1 MDTPLEIAF
10 HNMQSS
16 DGLEQRIRTRAAK
29 LERFHDHITSCHVV
43 VEVPHKSQGG
53 HKGYHVRIE
62 CRVPGK
68 ELVVS
73 QDPGQGD
80 KHDPY
85 AAVNDA
91 FYAMERRL
99 EHAAQKK
106 QGEVKAHDGP
116 PQGRV
121 RQLFSEYGFIETL
134 DGRDIWFH
142 KASVIEDGFE
152 KLEKDMPVELSIVDD
167 GPNGMGPQATSV
179 RPIGRMQMNGEVPSH
194 A

>member
-10 HNMQSS
+10 HNMSSS
-16 DGLEQRIRTRAAK
+16 DGLEARIRERAAK
-29 LERFHDHITSCHVV
+29 LERFHDHITSSHVV

-62 CRVPGK
+62 CRIPGT

-85 AAVNDA
+85 LAVRDA

-106 QGEVKAHDGP
+106 HGEVKAHDGP

-142 KASVIEDGFE
+142 KASVANDGFKE
-152 KLEKDMPVELSIVDD
+152 LEENAPVELSIIDD

-179 RPIGRMQMNGEVPSH
+179 RPIGRMQIEGEVPSR